1 MKKKNVLLIHHSP
14 SENTINLSKHVE
26 NKIDTSIP
34 NVNFKMLNMIEAN
47 PSNFKDIDGLI
58 IGTTENFGY
67 MSGLTKDFF
76 DRCYDELKDKT
87 EGLPIIYY
95 VRAGLD
101 GEGCKVALNKI
112 LIGLRWRQVLPP
124 LVLKGS
130 WQKDYFKQLEKFVLT
145 FASGIELGIYWSL
158 FGNDG
163 MFFKPFNRA
172 FWKLTIALLE
182 LEFELANPSKKL
194 LTSFSKIAIVLF
206 GS

>member
-1 MKKKNVLLIHHSP
+1 MKSKNILFIHHSP
-14 SENTINLSKHVE
+14 SKNTKKLSKAVEIKIETVAPDINLK
-26 NKIDTSIP
+26 T
-34 NVNFKMLNMIEAN
+34 LNLIEAKK
-47 PSNFKDIDGLI
+47 SSFKEIDGLI

-76 DRCYDELKDKT
+76 DRCYNDLKDKT

-130 WQKDYFKQLEKFVLT
+130 WQKDYLKQLEKFVLT
-145 FASGIELGIYWSL
+145 FASDIELGIY
-158 FGNDG
+158 
-163 MFFKPFNRA
+163 
-172 FWKLTIALLE
+172 
-182 LEFELANPSKKL
+182 
-194 LTSFSKIAIVLF
+194 
-206 GS
+206 

>member
-1 MKKKNVLLIHHSP
+1 MKKKNILFIHHSP
-14 SENTINLSKHVE
+14 SKNTKKLSKLVE
-26 NKIDTSIP
+26 NKIETVTPDI
-34 NVNFKMLNMIEAN
+34 NLKMLNLIEAN
-47 PSNFKDIDGLI
+47 TSSFREIDGLI

-112 LIGLRWRQVLPP
+112 LIGLRWKQVLPP

-130 WQKDYFKQLEKFVLT
+130 WQEDYLKQLEKFVLT
-145 FASGIELGIYWSL
+145 FASGIELGIY
-158 FGNDG
+158 
-163 MFFKPFNRA
+163 
-172 FWKLTIALLE
+172 
-182 LEFELANPSKKL
+182 
-194 LTSFSKIAIVLF
+194 
-206 GS
+206 

>member
-124 LVLKGS
+124 LILKGS
-130 WQKDYFKQLEKFVLT
+130 WQKDYLKQLEKFVLT
-145 FASGIELGIYWSL
+145 FTSGIELGIY
-158 FGNDG
+158 
-163 MFFKPFNRA
+163 
-172 FWKLTIALLE
+172 
-182 LEFELANPSKKL
+182 
-194 LTSFSKIAIVLF
+194 
-206 GS
+206 